1 MAKRRGRKS
10 AAEAR
15 IERLT
20 WFALVMVF
28 AVLSMLPDNSV
39 PNMVVPFSGAVILLG
54 SGIYQ
59 YSRRWHV
66 SPITWIGGSIM
77 LVMGAYNYQIN
88 PDVNMT
94 GFALL
99 IFAGVIL
106 FGILTN
112 ET

>member
-20 WFALVMVF
+20 WFFLVLVF

-39 PNMVVPFSGAVILLG
+39 PNMVIPFSGAVILLG

-59 YSRRWHV
+59 YMRQWRV
-66 SPITWIGGSIM
+66 SPITWIVGSIM
-77 LVMGAYNYQIN
+77 LVMGAYNYQVNPNIN
-88 PDVNMT
+88 LT
-94 GFALL
+94 GVVLL
-99 IFAGVIL
+99 LFAGVIL